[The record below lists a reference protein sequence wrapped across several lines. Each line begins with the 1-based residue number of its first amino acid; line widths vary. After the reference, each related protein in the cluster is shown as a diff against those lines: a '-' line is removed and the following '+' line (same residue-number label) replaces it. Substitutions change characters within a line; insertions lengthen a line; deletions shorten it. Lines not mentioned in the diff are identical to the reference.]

1 MGFEGMEVRPY
12 NHLGDTRTV
21 RIDRV
26 RVEVTQTLFGEVE
39 YHVVGALG
47 CCGEGWPLFR
57 AFGAFPSAWA
67 CKQKF
72 EAAIRAARLE
82 AEQP

>member
-12 NHLGDTRTV
+12 NHLGDTRT
-21 RIDRV
+21 V

-47 CCGEGWPLFR
+47 RCGEGWPLCR
-57 AFGAFPSAWA
+57 AFGAFPGAWA
-67 CKQKF
+67 YKQKF
-72 EAAIRAARLE
+72 EDAIRAARQE